1 MTNKNDMLLNPLGDE
16 DYDETDTET
25 VTKELTTEE
34 QTKIKEGAI
43 AKHLADSMNVD
54 YLD

>member
-16 DYDETDTET
+16 DYDEP
-25 VTKELTTEE
+25 VTKELTVEE
-34 QTKIKEGAI
+34 QEQERIRVGAI